1 MSAAN
6 GTLFSKVSISL
17 TKKCNIACEHCMP
30 ESGPEQRRL
39 LEVARL
45 LGWIEKLA
53 DFGTTYLAFTGGEP
67 FIVPDLLSAGSDLA
81 AQRGMTVSV
90 MTNAFWAK
98 TVELGEARLRQF
110 PALRRIGIS
119 TDRFH
124 WKHVPIEYV
133 RNAIDACRSQ
143 GRTVMVRAAYT
154 ASASEEVNEVLEQ
167 LETHR
172 SRLDAFEAQPV
183 IRIGRARS
191 TLKERQFFDMGRDAF
206 GPCAVAD
213 TPTIDDQGNI
223 FACCGPSMYMGR
235 SSRLCL
241 GNIDLEDVP
250 TIASRAES
258 NLALQMV
265 RTLGPGRLLG
275 ELEARVPGQSPGG
288 SNHMCDLCQRCFAPS
303 VPASSF
309 DELDRDA
316 DLWTEVAAARLVR
329 FGDISMLK

>member
-110 PALRRIGIS
+110 PALRRIAS
-119 TDRFH
+119 
-124 WKHVPIEYV
+124 V
-133 RNAIDACRSQ
+133 RIAFIGSMCRSN
-143 GRTVMVRAAYT
+143 T
-154 ASASEEVNEVLEQ
+154 SA
-167 LETHR
+167 
-172 SRLDAFEAQPV
+172 
-183 IRIGRARS
+183 
-191 TLKERQFFDMGRDAF
+191 M
-206 GPCAVAD
+206 
-213 TPTIDDQGNI
+213 
-223 FACCGPSMYMGR
+223 PSMHAGARGER
-235 SSRLCL
+235 SWFAR
-241 GNIDLEDVP
+241 P
-250 TIASRAES
+250 TRRPRAK
-258 NLALQMV
+258 
-265 RTLGPGRLLG
+265 R
-275 ELEARVPGQSPGG
+275 
-288 SNHMCDLCQRCFAPS
+288 
-303 VPASSF
+303 
-309 DELDRDA
+309 
-316 DLWTEVAAARLVR
+316 
-329 FGDISMLK
+329 